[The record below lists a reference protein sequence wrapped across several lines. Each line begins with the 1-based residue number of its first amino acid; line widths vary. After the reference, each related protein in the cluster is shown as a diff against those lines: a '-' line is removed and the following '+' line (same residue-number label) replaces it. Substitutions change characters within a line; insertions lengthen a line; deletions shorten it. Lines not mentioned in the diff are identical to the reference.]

1 MDFHR
6 SGAVKSPGYGDEQDI
21 TMTTPSLQQIGTI
34 YRNQATG
41 RYGLSDVSQLQHA
54 LQSAWLAERNGEPA
68 AMVAAALLHDIG
80 HMIHDLGENPAAE
93 GIDDTHETRAAAWLS
108 PLFDNE
114 VTEPIRMHVAAKRY
128 LCGSDPSYLA
138 KLSNDS
144 ILSLSIQ
151 GGPMNVEEIAAF
163 EKVPFYHEALRLRLI
178 DDQAKDPMAQPPA
191 LDHYLAIVAGVAT
204 ANRD

>member
-1 MDFHR
+1 M
-6 SGAVKSPGYGDEQDI
+6 A
-21 TMTTPSLQQIGTI
+21 TASLQQIGAI
-34 YRNQATG
+34 YRDKATG
-41 RYGLSDVSQLQHA
+41 RYGLSDVNQLQHA
-54 LQSAWLAERNGEPA
+54 LQSAWLAERNREPP

-108 PLFDNE
+108 TLFGNE

-163 EKVPFYHEALRLRLI
+163 EKLPFYRDALRLRII
-178 DDQAKDPMAQPPA
+178 DDQAKDPKALPLG
-191 LDHYLAIVAGVAT
+191 LDHYLAIVAVAVQ
-204 ANRD
+204 ASRA